1 MTIKCKRKK
10 VKCDGKL
17 VVDMTDDQNK
27 SFGNIHCSEKTRIPK
42 RTLALID
49 VNSDKQLR
57 RINRYLSMRMIS
69 YIIIQE

>member
-1 MTIKCKRKK
+1 
-10 VKCDGKL
+10 
-17 VVDMTDDQNK
+17 MTDDQNK